1 MLSLPMM
8 GTREGRMRRKPTVGV
23 VAESRYWREST
34 ARVMVDAWRESGET
48 VAAFAMRHGVDRR
61 RLARWVRRV
70 EPRADIVVPFH
81 PVRVVGDA
89 EARLTHAP
97 IEIAVGSTYRVR
109 VPPGFEGEDLR
120 RVLAVLAWGG
130 SC

>member
-1 MLSLPMM
+1 
-8 GTREGRMRRKPTVGV
+8 MRRKPTVGV

-34 ARVMVDAWRESGET
+34 AQVMVDAWRQSGET

-70 EPRADIVVPFH
+70 EAKAAVVVPFH
-81 PVRVVGDA
+81 PVRVVGGVEGRVTD
-89 EARLTHAP
+89 AP

-109 VPPGFEGEDLR
+109 VPPGFEVEDLR
-120 RVLAVLAWGG
+120 RVLAVLAVGG